1 VSSSRVEN
9 GVETQ
14 TTGQKVQRLFF
25 ALWPGETERKH
36 LQQCQQLKSF
46 TDSLQGHPGSRAV
59 FPGNFHITLAFLG
72 NVNADQRACVEQ
84 TANGLQCSPF
94 KLTIDTADYWHKPRI
109 LWVGPS
115 EVPDALVTLATEL
128 RDGAIE
134 CGVQMDMRPYNAH
147 VTLMRK
153 IARLPEGL
161 AIHPFTWVA
170 KHFVLIE
177 STTRPEG
184 VRYEVINQ
192 WPLTSSGE

>member
-1 VSSSRVEN
+1 VPSSRVEN
-9 GVETQ
+9 GAETQ
-14 TTGQKVQRLFF
+14 SAEQKVQRLFF
-25 ALWPGETERKH
+25 ALWPDEAERQQLK
-36 LQQCQQLKSF
+36 QCQQLKCFS
-46 TDSLQGHPGSRAV
+46 DSLQDHPGSRAV

-72 NVNADQRACVEQ
+72 NVNSSQRACAEQ
-84 TANGLQCSPF
+84 IANSIQCSSF

-115 EVPDALVTLATEL
+115 EMPEALVTLATEL
-128 RDGAIE
+128 RDGAIA

-161 AIHPFTWVA
+161 AIRPFPWVA
-170 KHFVLIE
+170 RHFVLIE

-184 VRYEVINQ
+184 VRYEVIKE
-192 WPLTSSGE
+192 WPLVGSGE

>member
-1 VSSSRVEN
+1 MSSAKIEN
-9 GVETQ
+9 QAEVN
-14 TTGQKVQRLFF
+14 TTEKKIQRLFF
-25 ALWPGETERKH
+25 ALWPDEDVREQLKK
-36 LQQCQQLKSF
+36 CQQLKPFSQ
-46 TDSLQGHPGSRAV
+46 SLQHHAGSRAV

-72 NVNADQRACVEQ
+72 NVNTDQRACVEQ
-84 TANGLQCSPF
+84 IANGIQCSPF
-94 KLTIDTADYWHKPRI
+94 KFTIDTANYWHKPRI
-109 LWVGPS
+109 LCVGPK
-115 EVPDALVTLATEL
+115 EMPDALVTLAAEL

-161 AIHPFTWVA
+161 AIRPFTWVA

-184 VRYEVINQ
+184 VRYEVIKE
-192 WPLTSSGE
+192 WPLL